1 MLLFPTDRRLYYI
14 CCNLIWML
22 CNKNSHVP
30 SYKITLTSTKKR
42 KKKNNPSVT
51 LLIHIAVNIT
61 YPTLYS
67 MRDTTNIVRH
77 PWNSISGKSRFW
89 TNFGCFLSA
98 HEIERGRTERSRRTT
113 KGQFTLKVH
122 WEVILDETGRTRCF
136 SKVFWYVFILPF

>member
-1 MLLFPTDRRLYYI
+1 MKCFYSLRIDAYI
-14 CCNLIWML
+14 IFVAIWFECCAI
-22 CNKNSHVP
+22 KIVTSRSHVP

-67 MRDTTNIVRH
+67 MDTTNIVRH

-98 HEIERGRTERSRRTT
+98 HEIERGRTESW
-113 KGQFTLKVH
+113 KGPRKVSLP
-122 WEVILDETGRTRCF
+122 WKCTG
-136 SKVFWYVFILPF
+136 K